1 MTSPKFEEFNQMIE
15 EFIIKSK
22 EFTEQEKLDCV
33 TAVLSVVENLKSYQD
48 FSKLKGH
55 EKGKIDFIAENTFL
69 SKSTIGDIITG
80 RGKPN
85 GKLITDDTFKAI
97 FEWQELQEYIFE
109 NYDNGI
115 VDELQENFN
124 YYFLRTELKDRLK
137 LIDTQTLE
145 HLGMLAKQQLNRIS
159 VESMLFIVFSDWF
172 FKSKQPLKFYPV
184 LSNEKLF
191 TLISENIIE
200 IENSLELVD
209 VNDID
214 KKLDFI
220 ARIDSTNS
228 WDEINEFLNQKE
240 LEQLMRI
247 SNKVNEFLSK

>member
-1 MTSPKFEEFNQMIE
+1 MTSQKFEEYKQRIE
-15 EFIIKSK
+15 EFIANSK
-22 EFTEQEKLDCV
+22 EFTEQEKLDCA

-48 FSKLKGH
+48 FSKLKGR
-55 EKGKIDFIAENTFL
+55 EKGKIDYIEKNIYLT
-69 SKSTIGDIITG
+69 KSTIGDIITG

-97 FEWQELQEYIFE
+97 FEWEELQEYIFE

-115 VDELQENFN
+115 ADVLQENFN

-137 LIDTQTLE
+137 LIDTKTLE
-145 HLGMLAKQQLNRIS
+145 HLGKLAKQQPNRIS
-159 VESMLFIVFSDWF
+159 VKSMLFIVFADWF

-191 TLISENIIE
+191 TLISENITE

-228 WDEINEFLNQKE
+228 WDEINEILNQKE
-240 LEQLMRI
+240 QEQLMRI
-247 SNKVNEFLSK
+247 SNKVNEFSSK